1 MKKLVFIFLLLI
13 CINVKAET
21 IEVTYKSCVDGDT
34 AWFTMDN
41 EDIKVRFIGINAPE
55 LEHEESE
62 AEYYSEEAKDYVCK
76 KLESATKIE
85 LEFDSNSD
93 KQDKYERFLAWIF
106 IDGNLLQKD
115 IVRNGYAKVAYL
127 YDDYKYSDI
136 VLKNEEIAKKKK
148 LGIWKDYTNK
158 DINYYFC
165 KYKDII
171 ILIGILIIYILFK
184 KKR

>member
-1 MKKLVFIFLLLI
+1 
-13 CINVKAET
+13 
-21 IEVTYKSCVDGDT
+21 
-34 AWFTMDN
+34 MDN

-127 YDDYKYSDI
+127 YDDYKYSVSI
-136 VLKNEEIAKKKK
+136 QNHAYLV
-148 LGIWKDYTNK
+148 
-158 DINYYFC
+158 
-165 KYKDII
+165 
-171 ILIGILIIYILFK
+171 IL
-184 KKR
+184 